1 MTLDLGS
8 AMEKFGSGIRDKHPG
23 SATLEEYLTF
33 YYKLLIVNRKRKRKS
48 RWEAV
53 TDKIII
59 PGLPTQI
66 PQGLNKEQEE
76 AYLRK
81 YF

>member
-1 MTLDLGS
+1 
-8 AMEKFGSGIRDKHPG
+8 MEKFGSGIRDKHPG
-23 SATLEEYLTF
+23 SATLEDYITF
-33 YYKLLIVNRKRKRKS
+33 CYKHPIVNRKRKRKS